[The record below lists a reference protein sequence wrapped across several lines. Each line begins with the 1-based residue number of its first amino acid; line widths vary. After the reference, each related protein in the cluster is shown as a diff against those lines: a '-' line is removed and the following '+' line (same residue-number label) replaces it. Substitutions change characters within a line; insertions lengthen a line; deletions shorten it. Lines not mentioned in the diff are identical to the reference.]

1 MVEEYT
7 SNPYVIYVE
16 PEFGNHFGFYEGG
29 LFQVFSN
36 KTSYT
41 YPAKVALEFF
51 NIILNENN
59 NENKLHNEY
68 KHDIRHGN
76 KHGNEKHDNKKMNID
91 INVNEYGNKNQ
102 NENENIND
110 ENNNESIKIKK
121 IKSKKMTRA

>member
-59 NENKLHNEY
+59 NENKHENLS
-68 KHDIRHGN
+68 KHESRHEN
-76 KHGNEKHDNKKMNID
+76 RKHESRKMNI
-91 INVNEYGNKNQ
+91 NENEYGNKN
-102 NENENIND
+102 ENV
-110 ENNNESIKIKK
+110 K
-121 IKSKKMTRA
+121 